1 MKYLQENALEKDLQ
15 EFIEQHQVPLVGII
29 TQENQ
34 RNIYLSRRPICIIFY
49 DLDFSFD
56 HRERTQYWRNKI
68 LQVAKNYKTKYTF
81 AIADEEKMSTILK
94 EFGLEESGEDIN
106 VGCFDSNGLKYRMD
120 DDDEFTSESFE
131 EFIQKL
137 DKGKIKP
144 YIKSQPISKQSIVNG
159 IQTIVAKNFD
169 KIVKDTTKNVLVFF
183 YAPW

>member
-1 MKYLQENALEKDLQ
+1 
-15 EFIEQHQVPLVGII
+15 
-29 TQENQ
+29 
-34 RNIYLSRRPICIIFY
+34 
-49 DLDFSFD
+49 
-56 HRERTQYWRNKI
+56 
-68 LQVAKNYKTKYTF
+68 
-81 AIADEEKMSTILK
+81 MSTILK